1 MYRRECPGVV
11 MLSEF
16 TSCMRVLRGAVRIN
30 PWKVDEVAA
39 AMIMVLVSA
48 YCSTSPS
55 CCSSSHLLYNRI
67 SKMTHAA

>member
-1 MYRRECPGVV
+1 MPHRVCLAAVVGCYRRECPGVV

-39 AMIMVLVSA
+39 AMVMVLVSTH
-48 YCSTSPS
+48 YCSTA
-55 CCSSSHLLYNRI
+55 LTAL
-67 SKMTHAA
+67 